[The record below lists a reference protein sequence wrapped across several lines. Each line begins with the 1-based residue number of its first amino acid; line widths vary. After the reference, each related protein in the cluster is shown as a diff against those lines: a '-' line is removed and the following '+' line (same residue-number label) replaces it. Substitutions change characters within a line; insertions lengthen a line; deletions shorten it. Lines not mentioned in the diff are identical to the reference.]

1 MSVRNNFPILE
12 TKIDGHALV
21 YLDNAATT
29 QKPKAMID
37 ALVEFYQKYNANV
50 HRSLNPLAECATKKY
65 EETRLVIADF
75 LSAQKN
81 EIIFT
86 RNTTESINLV
96 AKTFA
101 RSFLKSGDVVLLSI
115 AEHHSN
121 IVPWL
126 QLKKEIGIELAYL
139 PLDKNGY
146 LDVEQ
151 AKNML
156 TDRVKFVSLQ
166 AASNVLGSIHDYQT
180 ILKLAKAK
188 NITTL
193 LDAAQ
198 IVAHE
203 SLNVQELTCDFLAF
217 SAHKMYGPT
226 GVGVLYG
233 RKELLQMMPA
243 FLGGGDMIDQVTKD
257 NFTTN
262 ELPHKFEAGTPNIV
276 DVVAFKSSIDF
287 IKNLT
292 WVTLQ
297 KQEQELTDYLW
308 KEMLKLDFVDIYGQN
323 VSGKHLPII
332 SFNLKNV
339 HAHDVA
345 EILGEQGII
354 VRAGQHCT
362 QVLHDTLGI
371 VASVRASLTVYN
383 TKKEIDILI
392 KNLKLIYQKFNKNL
406 AGYLRG

>member
-1 MSVRNNFPILE
+1 MSVRKNFPILK
-12 TKIDGHALV
+12 TKINGHDLV
-21 YLDNAATT
+21 YFDNAATT
-29 QKPKAMID
+29 QKPQAMID
-37 ALVEFYQKYNANV
+37 ALSEFYQKYNANV
-50 HRSLNPLAECATKKY
+50 HRSLNPLADLATQKY
-65 EETRLVIADF
+65 EKTRQAVADF

-86 RNTTESINLV
+86 RNTTEGINLV

-101 RSFLKSGDVVLLSI
+101 RSFLKSGDVVLLSV

-139 PLDKNGY
+139 PIDKNGY
-146 LDVEQ
+146 LDIEQ
-151 AKNML
+151 FKIML
-156 TDRVKFVSLQ
+156 TDKVKFISIQ

-198 IVAHE
+198 IVSHVG
-203 SLNVQELTCDFLAF
+203 LDVKELACDFLVF
-217 SAHKMYGPT
+217 SAHKMFGPT
-226 GVGVLYG
+226 GVGVIYG

-243 FLGGGDMIDQVTKD
+243 FLGGGDMIEQVLKD

-262 ELPHKFEAGTPNIV
+262 AIPHKFEAGTPNIA
-276 DVVAFKSSIDF
+276 DVVAFQSSLEF
-287 IKNLT
+287 LQNLT
-292 WVTLQ
+292 WENIQ
-297 KQEQELTDYLW
+297 KEEKELTDYLW
-308 KEMLKLDFVDIYGQN
+308 QEMQKLDFIDIYGKN
-323 VSGKHLPII
+323 LLNKHLPII
-332 SFNLKNV
+332 SFNLKNA

-362 QVLHDTLGI
+362 QVLHDTLG
-371 VASVRASLTVYN
+371 VSATVRASLAFYN

-392 KNLKLIYQKFNKNL
+392 KALKEIYQKFKV
-406 AGYLRG
+406 

>member
-1 MSVRNNFPILE
+1 MSVRKNFPILK
-12 TKIDGHALV
+12 TKVYSHDLV

-29 QKPKAMID
+29 QKPQVMIE
-37 ALVEFYQKYNANV
+37 ALSEFYSHYNANV

-65 EETRLVIADF
+65 EETRQTVADF

-86 RNTTESINLV
+86 RNTTEGINLV
-96 AKTFA
+96 AKTFG
-101 RSFLKSGDVVLLSI
+101 RSFLKSGDVVLLSVS
-115 AEHHSN
+115 EHHSN

-126 QLKKEIGIELAYL
+126 QLKKEVGIELAYL
-139 PLDKNGY
+139 PIDKNGY
-146 LDVEQ
+146 LDIEQ
-151 AKNML
+151 FKIML
-156 TDRVKFVSLQ
+156 TDKVKLISFQ
-166 AASNVLGSIHDYQT
+166 AASNVLGSVHDYQM

-203 SLNVQELTCDFLAF
+203 SLDVKELACDFLVF
-217 SAHKMYGPT
+217 SAHKMFGPT

-243 FLGGGDMIDQVTKD
+243 FLGGGDMIEQVLKD

-262 ELPHKFEAGTPNIV
+262 SIPHKFEAGTPNIA
-276 DVVAFKSSIDF
+276 DVVAFKSSLEF
-287 IKNLT
+287 LRNLT
-292 WVTLQ
+292 WEYIQT
-297 KQEQELTDYLW
+297 EERELTDYLW
-308 KEMLKLDFVDIYGQN
+308 QEFSKLDFVNIYGQN
-323 VSGKHLPII
+323 LANKHLPIV
-332 SFNLKNV
+332 SFNLKNA

-362 QVLHDTLGI
+362 QVLHDTLG
-371 VASVRASLTVYN
+371 VPATVRASLTFYN

-392 KNLKLIYQKFNKNL
+392 KALKDIYQKFKV
-406 AGYLRG
+406 

>member
-1 MSVRNNFPILE
+1 MSIIKQFPILK
-12 TKIDGHALV
+12 TKVYGHDLV

-29 QKPKAMID
+29 QKPQVMID
-37 ALVEFYQKYNANV
+37 ALVDFYQNYNSNV
-50 HRSLNPLAECATKKY
+50 HRSLNPLAEIATKKY
-65 EETRLVIADF
+65 EETRQTVADF

-81 EIIFT
+81 EIVFT
-86 RNTTESINLV
+86 RNTTEAINLV
-96 AKTFA
+96 AKTFG
-101 RSFLKSGDVVLLSI
+101 RSFLKKGDVVLLSV

-126 QLKKEIGIELAYL
+126 QLKQELGIELVYL

-146 LDVEQ
+146 LDLE
-151 AKNML
+151 AFKIML
-156 TDRVKFVSLQ
+156 TDKVKFVSIQ
-166 AASNVLGSIHDYQT
+166 AASNVLGSIHDYQE
-180 ILKLAKAK
+180 ILRLAKEK

-203 SLNVQELTCDFLAF
+203 SLNVKELACDFLVF
-217 SAHKMYGPT
+217 SAHKMFGPT

-243 FLGGGDMIDQVTKD
+243 FLGGGDMIEQVLQSD
-257 NFTTN
+257 FTTN
-262 ELPHKFEAGTPNIV
+262 SIPYKFEAGTPNIA
-276 DVVAFKSSIDF
+276 DVVAFKTSLEF

-292 WVTLQ
+292 WENIQ
-297 KQEQELTDYLW
+297 KQEKELTDYLW
-308 KEMLKLDFVDIYGQN
+308 QEFSGLDFVDVYGQN
-323 VSGKHLPII
+323 LANKHLPII
-332 SFNLKNV
+332 SFNLKNA

-362 QVLHDTLGI
+362 QVLHDTLG
-371 VASVRASLTVYN
+371 VPATVRASLTIYN
-383 TKKEIDILI
+383 TEKEVDILI
-392 KNLKLIYQKFNKNL
+392 KNLKAIYQKFKV
-406 AGYLRG
+406 

>member
-1 MSVRNNFPILE
+1 MSITKQFPILK
-12 TKIDGHALV
+12 TKINGHDLV

-29 QKPKAMID
+29 QKPQVMID
-37 ALVEFYQKYNANV
+37 ALVDFYQNYNANV
-50 HRSLNPLAECATKKY
+50 HRSLNPLADCATQKY
-65 EETRLVIADF
+65 EETRLRVANF
-75 LSAQKN
+75 LSCQKN

-86 RNTTESINLV
+86 RNTTEGINLV

-101 RSFLKSGDVVLLSI
+101 KTFLKAGDIVLLSV

-126 QLKKEIGIELAYL
+126 QLKQEIGIELAYL

-146 LDVEQ
+146 LDLEQ
-151 AKNML
+151 AKMML
-156 TDRVKFVSLQ
+156 TDKVKFLSLQ
-166 AASNVLGSIHDYQT
+166 AASNVLGSVHDYQE

-203 SLNVQELTCDFLAF
+203 SLNVKDLACDFLVF

-243 FLGGGDMIDQVTKD
+243 FLGGGDMIEQVLKD
-257 NFTTN
+257 SFTTN
-262 ELPHKFEAGTPNIV
+262 ELPYKFEAGTPNIA
-276 DVVAFKSSIDF
+276 DVMAFKTSLDF
-287 IKNLT
+287 VQSLPWEVLK
-292 WVTLQ
+292 

-308 KEMLKLDFVDIYGQN
+308 QEFAKLDFVDVYGKN
-323 VSGKHLPII
+323 LANKHLPII
-332 SFNLKNV
+332 SFNLKNT

-345 EILGEQGII
+345 ELLGEQGII
-354 VRAGQHCT
+354 VRAGQHCA
-362 QVLHDTLGI
+362 QVLHDTLGVI
-371 VASVRASLTVYN
+371 ATVRVSLTFYN
-383 TKKEIDILI
+383 TTKEVDILI
-392 KNLKLIYQKFNKNL
+392 KNLKAIYQKFKI
-406 AGYLRG
+406 